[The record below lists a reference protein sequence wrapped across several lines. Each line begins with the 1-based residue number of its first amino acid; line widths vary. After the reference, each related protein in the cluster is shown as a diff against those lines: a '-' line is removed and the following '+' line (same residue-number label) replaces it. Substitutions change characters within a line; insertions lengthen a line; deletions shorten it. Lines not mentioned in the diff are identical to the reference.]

1 MVGTFDVPVL
11 EHATDSAAMTNTN
24 ERLAIS
30 PNVFI
35 MESFDKLRN
44 FVVVCGTA
52 MSRRWGGAYHKP
64 VLEIQSTQGES
75 AR

>member
-24 ERLAIS
+24 KRLVMS

-35 MESFDKLRN
+35 LESFSKLRN
-44 FVVVCGTA
+44 FVVDNGPAKCRCGDGTYLRLV
-52 MSRRWGGAYHKP
+52 S
-64 VLEIQSTQGES
+64 EI
-75 AR
+75 

>member
-1 MVGTFDVPVL
+1 MADVMML
-11 EHATDSAAMTNTN
+11 ADSAMDRAAMTNTN

-35 MESFDKLRN
+35 LESFSKLRN
-44 FVVVCGTA
+44 LVVICGLA
-52 MSRRWGGAYHKP
+52 MSRDGDGIYHRRES
-64 VLEIQSTQGES
+64 EIQRIQCEP